1 MLTHAD
7 KHLIRSLKKKSER
20 DALNLFPAEGPKVV
34 ADLLPA
40 FRCRLIIGDESSL
53 KVLERTE
60 STPERIVTMPNSY
73 DYKSLS
79 NLITARPPIAIF
91 EKPETDPE
99 NPAPPSSLSLLL
111 DSIQD
116 PGNMGTII
124 RTAHW
129 FGIRH
134 IYTSAGTADAYQP
147 KVVQSTMGSL
157 AQVRLHPLN
166 EKGLKVLLENMHKEN
181 APVYGALLQG
191 YPLFE
196 TALTPIEKPGLLIMG
211 NEGRGISNSIT
222 PYINRAVTIIPAG
235 DNHPDSLN
243 VAIATA
249 IFLAEFSRQSKH

>member
-116 PGNMGTII
+116 PGNMYYHPHGTLV
-124 RTAHW
+124 RYPAHLHIGRHSRCLSAESSAKHH
-129 FGIRH
+129 GI
-134 IYTSAGTADAYQP
+134 AGTSKTA
-147 KVVQSTMGSL
+147 SL
-157 AQVRLHPLN
+157 
-166 EKGLKVLLENMHKEN
+166 E
-181 APVYGALLQG
+181 
-191 YPLFE
+191 
-196 TALTPIEKPGLLIMG
+196 
-211 NEGRGISNSIT
+211 
-222 PYINRAVTIIPAG
+222 
-235 DNHPDSLN
+235 
-243 VAIATA
+243 
-249 IFLAEFSRQSKH
+249 